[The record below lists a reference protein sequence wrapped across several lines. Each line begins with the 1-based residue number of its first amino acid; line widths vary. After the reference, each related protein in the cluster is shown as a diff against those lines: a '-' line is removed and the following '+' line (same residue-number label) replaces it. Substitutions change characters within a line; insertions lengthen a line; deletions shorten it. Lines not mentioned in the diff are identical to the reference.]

1 MTSYSQSLSNK
12 RGTSDSQR
20 QIFDIMSKGGKGL
33 GCLANDARIPQQK
46 WQKRTLNIS
55 LSGHV

>member
-1 MTSYSQSLSNK
+1 
-12 RGTSDSQR
+12 
-20 QIFDIMSKGGKGL
+20 MSKAGKGL